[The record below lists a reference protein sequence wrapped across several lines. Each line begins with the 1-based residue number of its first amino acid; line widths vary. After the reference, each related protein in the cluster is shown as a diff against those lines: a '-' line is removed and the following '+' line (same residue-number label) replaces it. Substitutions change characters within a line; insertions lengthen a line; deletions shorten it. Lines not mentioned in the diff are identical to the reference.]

1 MDSLTGSQLA
11 AITSDAWRLCVQAG
25 PGSGK
30 TRVLVGRIA
39 HRVLDGRLDLGR
51 TLAITFTEN
60 AAAEVKGRL
69 AELLE
74 RLGLEEQR
82 RRLERDYISTIH
94 GFCARLLREHAIE
107 AGVDPRFQVLDEIR
121 SIVLKQTTLDGVL
134 EEWRQTQPERFLALA
149 RHFKRGEYKRQL
161 LGVYDTIRELGGDP
175 LDRVALLRSPTL
187 PFTPEETEVEQRAS
201 IQREAVAELLGEF
214 HRDYSQRKRRLSALD
229 FEDLEQS
236 TRRMLRAWPDVAGRI
251 SRRFQE
257 ILVDEYQD
265 TSPVQSEIIQSLAL
279 HCRLFV
285 VGDPAQSIYGFR
297 NADPAGF
304 EVAWKEAGEFQG
316 QVELRDDFRS
326 RPEIIHAVNRHFEER
341 FRRASTPF
349 VTLAVG
355 SPFAPK
361 QQPSVEILLVGVESG
376 KKPDI
381 QPLEAR
387 HLAQRIRQLIE
398 SESLRITN
406 RKRDDYGRPLGY
418 GDVAILFR
426 SATDIK
432 TYERALEDSGIPYF
446 SETGRGFHGARE
458 VRDVVSFL
466 RVLDNSRNEIAL
478 AATLR
483 SPMFGLSDDALY
495 LLAEHAHA
503 REGQVLADI
512 VLDDIL
518 EETDSLTNP
527 PAVANLPAEDAERLR
542 EFRNLL
548 ERLRGEGPWRPLA
561 ELVRDIV
568 QATSYDTTLLL
579 EPNGRRKV
587 ANLKKLSAVAEAREK
602 AGFGSLQEFSE
613 AVDRFHVEGVREGEA
628 QLDSAAEDAVRLM
641 TMHAAKGLEFPLVV
655 LPDLTRRPPPGSSA
669 LEFLPGFGLGVKL
682 DQGAGTVK
690 SPSLERI
697 EKELERREQA
707 ERNRVF
713 YVAVTRAQEH
723 LILSGCLNKTRKGF
737 QLGHAL
743 KQICESCGIVKDRV
757 EVDRQWHTLP
767 VNGKLEGFSVALLA
781 TDEELGAASQQELT
795 IAERYRMALA
805 AGSPLDIPL
814 DRDAEGDA
822 RRLAKEALAAP
833 PQAERSNFLAAVT
846 DVVEFHRCPRRYYL
860 SRYLGYES
868 AAKGG
873 LPDPAPGAEAGD
885 EATERMDDEFPRT
898 EVGRA
903 VHRVLALGSGAL
915 AALPSSL
922 RAEVERLAQC
932 FWQSAY
938 GQRILPTSRAASD
951 VRRELPV
958 MAAGIVLQEPRPQK
972 PGPQESGGFLR
983 GTLDLLTFANGRP
996 DLLLDYKTND
1006 ISADQVEIEAAH
1018 YRVQMLLYALL
1029 VEAAFGDLPREAV
1042 LFFLAPGVAHRVEL
1056 TPEALEEARLLVGE
1070 LFAAQREAH
1079 FTPEV
1084 AAHCS
1089 HCAFSGTLCLAPTR
1103 ATAAGTG
1110 VGISPPS

>member
-1 MDSLTGSQLA
+1 M
-11 AITSDAWRLCVQAG
+11 
-25 PGSGK
+25 
-30 TRVLVGRIA
+30 
-39 HRVLDGRLDLGR
+39 H
-51 TLAITFTEN
+51 
-60 AAAEVKGRL
+60 
-69 AELLE
+69 
-74 RLGLEEQR
+74 
-82 RRLERDYISTIH
+82 
-94 GFCARLLREHAIE
+94 
-107 AGVDPRFQVLDEIR
+107 
-121 SIVLKQTTLDGVL
+121 
-134 EEWRQTQPERFLALA
+134 
-149 RHFKRGEYKRQL
+149 
-161 LGVYDTIRELGGDP
+161 VYDTIRQLGGDP
-175 LDRVALLRSPTL
+175 QDKASLLSPAFPLTE
-187 PFTPEETEVEQRAS
+187 EETEAEHRATS
-201 IQREAVAELLGEF
+201 QRERVAALLGEL
-214 HRDYSQRKRRLSALD
+214 HRAYSQRKGRLSALD

-236 TRRMLRAWPDVAGRI
+236 TRRLLGAWPDVAGRI

-265 TSPVQSEIIQSLAL
+265 TSPVQSEIIQSVAL

-304 EVAWKEAGEFQG
+304 EAAWNEAGGFKG

-326 RPEIIHAVNRHFEER
+326 RPEIIHAVNRHFEET
-341 FRRASTPF
+341 FHRASTPF
-349 VTLAVG
+349 VTLAAG

-376 KKPDI
+376 KKPAI

-387 HLAQRIRQLIE
+387 HLARRIRQLIE
-398 SESLRITN
+398 SESLCITN
-406 RKRDDYGRPLGY
+406 RKRDDYGRPLDY
-418 GDVAILFR
+418 GDVAMLFR

-432 TYERALEDSGIPYF
+432 TYERALEDAGIRYF
-446 SETGRGFHGARE
+446 SETGRGFYGARE

-503 REGQVLADI
+503 REGRVLADI
-512 VLDDIL
+512 VLDDTL
-518 EETDSLTNP
+518 EETDSL
-527 PAVANLPAEDAERLR
+527 ANLLPEDAERLR

-548 ERLRGEGPWRPLA
+548 ERLRGEGPCRPLA

-587 ANLKKLSAVAEAREK
+587 ANLKKLSEVAEALEK

-743 KQICESCGIVKDRV
+743 KQICANYGIKSDGV

-767 VNGKLEGFSVALLA
+767 VNAKPHGFSVALLA
-781 TDEELGAASQQELT
+781 TDEELGAASQQDLT
-795 IAERYRMALA
+795 VAERYRMALA

-814 DRDAEGDA
+814 DRDAEADA

-833 PQAERSNFLAAVT
+833 PQAETSDFLAAVT

-873 LPDPAPGAEAGD
+873 LPDPAPGAEARD
-885 EATERMDDEFPRT
+885 EAAERMDDEFPRT

-922 RAEVERLAQC
+922 RAKAERLAQR

-938 GQRILPTSRAASD
+938 GQRTMAAGD

-958 MAAGIVLQEPRPQK
+958 MGAGIVLQEPEA
-972 PGPQESGGFLR
+972 QESGGFLR
-983 GTLDLLTFANGRP
+983 GTLDLLTFVNGRP
-996 DLLLDYKTND
+996 DLLLDYKTN
-1006 ISADQVEIEAAH
+1006 ISAEQVEPEAAH
-1018 YRVQMLLYALL
+1018 YRLQMLLYAQL
-1029 VEAAFGDLPREAV
+1029 VEAVFGALPGEAV
-1042 LFFLAPGVAHRVEL
+1042 LFFLVPGVAHRVEL
-1056 TPEALEEARLLVGE
+1056 TPEALEEARRVVAE

-1079 FTPEV
+1079 FPPEV

-1103 ATAAGTG
+1103 ATPAGTG
-1110 VGISPPS
+1110 VVISPPS

>member
-1 MDSLTGSQLA
+1 MDSLTGSQLT

-39 HRVLDGRLDLGR
+39 RRVLDGRLDLAR

-82 RRLERDYISTIH
+82 RHLERAYISTIH
-94 GFCARLLREHAIE
+94 GFCARLLREYAIE

-121 SIVLKQTTLDGVL
+121 SAVLKQATLDSVL
-134 EEWRQTQPERFLALA
+134 EEWRGSRPEQFLEFVRPFKKDKYALV
-149 RHFKRGEYKRQL
+149 L
-161 LGVYDTIRELGGDP
+161 LHVYDTICRLGGDP
-175 LDRVALLRSPTL
+175 QDKASLLSSDFPLTEEDTEAEHHVARQRERVAD
-187 PFTPEETEVEQRAS
+187 
-201 IQREAVAELLGEF
+201 LLGEL
-214 HRDYSQRKRRLSALD
+214 HRAYNHRKRRLSALD

-236 TRRMLRAWPDVAGRI
+236 TRRMLGAWPDVAGRI

-265 TSPVQSEIIQSLAL
+265 TSPVQTKIIQSVAL

-304 EVAWKEAGEFQG
+304 EAAWNEAGGFKG
-316 QVELRDDFRS
+316 QVGLRDDFRS
-326 RPEIIHAVNRHFEER
+326 RPEIIHAVNRHFEET
-341 FRRASTPF
+341 FRRAGTPF

-361 QQPSVEILLVGVESG
+361 QQPSVEILLVGVERG

-387 HLAQRIRQLIE
+387 HLARRIRQLIE

-418 GDVAILFR
+418 GDVAMLFR

-446 SETGRGFHGARE
+446 SETGRGFYGARE

-503 REGQVLADI
+503 REGRVLA
-512 VLDDIL
+512 DIL
-518 EETDSLTNP
+518 EETDSL
-527 PAVANLPAEDAERLR
+527 ANLPAEDAERLR

-548 ERLRGEGPWRPLA
+548 ERLRDEGPWRPLA

-568 QATSYDTTLLL
+568 QATGYDTTLLL
-579 EPNGRRKV
+579 EPDGRRKV
-587 ANLKKLSAVAEAREK
+587 ANLKKLSAVAEALEK

-697 EKELERREQA
+697 ERELERREQA

-737 QLGHAL
+737 QLGHEL
-743 KQICESCGIVKDRV
+743 KQICESYGIVKDRV
-757 EVDRQWHTLP
+757 EVDSQWHTLP
-767 VNGKLEGFSVALLA
+767 VNGKPQGFSVALLA
-781 TDEELGAASQQELT
+781 TDEELGAASQQDLT
-795 IAERYRMALA
+795 VAERYSMALA
-805 AGSPLDIPL
+805 AGSALDIPL
-814 DRDAEGDA
+814 DREAEADA

-833 PQAERSNFLAAVT
+833 PQAERSDFLAAVT

-860 SRYLGYES
+860 SRYLGYGPGYGLGYES
-868 AAKGG
+868 AATGG
-873 LPDPAPGAEAGD
+873 LPDPAPGAEARD
-885 EATERMDDEFPRT
+885 EAAERMDDEFPRT

-915 AALPSSL
+915 ASLPSSL
-922 RAEVERLAQC
+922 RAEAERLAQR

-958 MAAGIVLQEPRPQK
+958 MAAGIVPQEPRPQE
-972 PGPQESGGFLR
+972 PGPQEPGGFLR

-996 DLLLDYKTND
+996 DLLLDYKAND

-1056 TPEALEEARLLVGE
+1056 TPEALAEARRLVGE

-1079 FTPEV
+1079 FPPEV

-1089 HCAFSGTLCLAPTR
+1089 HCAFSGTLCLAPAR

-1110 VGISPPS
+1110 VGISLPS

>member
-39 HRVLDGRLDLGR
+39 HRVLDGRLDLAR

-74 RLGLEEQR
+74 RLGLEEER
-82 RRLERDYISTIH
+82 RRLERAYISTIH
-94 GFCARLLREHAIE
+94 GFCARLLREYAIE

-121 SIVLKQTTLDGVL
+121 SAVLKQATLDSVL
-134 EEWRQTQPERFLALA
+134 EEWRRRPEQFLEFI
-149 RHFKRGEYKRQL
+149 RHFKKDKYDRL
-161 LGVYDTIRELGGDP
+161 LLHVYDMIRQLGGDP
-175 LDRVALLRSPTL
+175 QDKASLLSSDFPMTVTEEDTEAEHRASHQRERVAD
-187 PFTPEETEVEQRAS
+187 
-201 IQREAVAELLGEF
+201 LLGEL
-214 HRDYSQRKRRLSALD
+214 HRAYSQRKRRLSARD

-236 TRRMLRAWPDVAGRI
+236 TRRMLGAWPDVAGRV

-257 ILVDEYQD
+257 ILVDEYQN
-265 TSPVQSEIIQSLAL
+265 TSPVQSEIIQSVAL

-304 EVAWKEAGEFQG
+304 EAAWNEAGGFKG
-316 QVELRDDFRS
+316 QVDLRDDFRS
-326 RPEIIHAVNRHFEER
+326 RPEIIHAVNRHFEET

-361 QQPSVEILLVGVESG
+361 QQPSVEILLVGAESG

-387 HLAQRIRQLIE
+387 HLARRIRQLIE

-418 GDVAILFR
+418 GDVAMLFR

-432 TYERALEDSGIPYF
+432 TYERALEDAGIRYF
-446 SETGRGFHGARE
+446 SETGRGFYEARE

-466 RVLDNSRNEIAL
+466 RVLDNSRHEIAL

-503 REGQVLADI
+503 REGRVLTDNVLADI
-512 VLDDIL
+512 VLDDTL

-527 PAVANLPAEDAERLR
+527 PALANLPAEDAERLR

-548 ERLRGEGPWRPLA
+548 QRLRGEGPWRPLA

-587 ANLKKLSAVAEAREK
+587 ANLKKLSVVAEALEK
-602 AGFGSLQEFSE
+602 AGFGSPQEFSE

-690 SPSLERI
+690 SPGLERI

-713 YVAVTRAQEH
+713 YVAVTCAQEH
-723 LILSGCLNKTRKGF
+723 LILSGCLNKTRK
-737 QLGHAL
+737 
-743 KQICESCGIVKDRV
+743 
-757 EVDRQWHTLP
+757 
-767 VNGKLEGFSVALLA
+767 A
-781 TDEELGAASQQELT
+781 TPAAW
-795 IAERYRMALA
+795 
-805 AGSPLDIPL
+805 
-814 DRDAEGDA
+814 
-822 RRLAKEALAAP
+822 
-833 PQAERSNFLAAVT
+833 
-846 DVVEFHRCPRRYYL
+846 PRRR
-860 SRYLGYES
+860 SRHRRKLS
-868 AAKGG
+868 AAI
-873 LPDPAPGAEAGD
+873 
-885 EATERMDDEFPRT
+885 F
-898 EVGRA
+898 
-903 VHRVLALGSGAL
+903 
-915 AALPSSL
+915 
-922 RAEVERLAQC
+922 
-932 FWQSAY
+932 
-938 GQRILPTSRAASD
+938 
-951 VRRELPV
+951 
-958 MAAGIVLQEPRPQK
+958 
-972 PGPQESGGFLR
+972 
-983 GTLDLLTFANGRP
+983 
-996 DLLLDYKTND
+996 
-1006 ISADQVEIEAAH
+1006 
-1018 YRVQMLLYALL
+1018 
-1029 VEAAFGDLPREAV
+1029 
-1042 LFFLAPGVAHRVEL
+1042 
-1056 TPEALEEARLLVGE
+1056 
-1070 LFAAQREAH
+1070 
-1079 FTPEV
+1079 
-1084 AAHCS
+1084 
-1089 HCAFSGTLCLAPTR
+1089 
-1103 ATAAGTG
+1103 
-1110 VGISPPS
+1110 SPPSPTS

>member
-11 AITSDAWRLCVQAG
+11 AITSDAWRLCVKAG

-39 HRVLDGRLDLGR
+39 HRVPDGRLDLAR

-74 RLGLEEQR
+74 RLGLGEER
-82 RRLERDYISTIH
+82 RRLERAYISTIH
-94 GFCARLLREHAIE
+94 GFCARLLREYAIE

-121 SIVLKQTTLDGVL
+121 SAVLKQARVDSVL
-134 EEWRQTQPERFLALA
+134 EEWRRSQPEQFLEFV
-149 RHFKRGEYKRQL
+149 RHFKKDKYDRL
-161 LGVYDTIRELGGDP
+161 LLHVYDAIRRLGGDP
-175 LDRVALLRSPTL
+175 QDKASLLSSDFPLTEEDTEAEHRASHQRERVAD
-187 PFTPEETEVEQRAS
+187 
-201 IQREAVAELLGEF
+201 LLGEL
-214 HRDYSQRKRRLSALD
+214 HRAYSQRKRCLSALD

-236 TRRMLRAWPDVAGRI
+236 TRRMLGAWPDVAGRV

-265 TSPVQSEIIQSLAL
+265 TSPVQSEIIQSVAL

-304 EVAWKEAGEFQG
+304 EAAWNEARGFKG
-316 QVELRDDFRS
+316 QVDLRDDFRS
-326 RPEIIHAVNRHFEER
+326 RPEIIHAANRHFEET
-341 FRRASTPF
+341 FRRANTPF

-387 HLAQRIRQLIE
+387 HLARRIRQLIE
-398 SESLRITN
+398 SESMRITN

-418 GDVAILFR
+418 GDVAMLFR

-432 TYERALEDSGIPYF
+432 TYERALEDAGIRYF
-446 SETGRGFHGARE
+446 SETGRGFYEACE

-466 RVLDNSRNEIAL
+466 RVLDNSRHEIAL

-512 VLDDIL
+512 L

-527 PAVANLPAEDAERLR
+527 PALANLPAEDAERLR

-568 QATSYDTTLLL
+568 QATGYDTTLLL
-579 EPNGRRKV
+579 EPDGRRKV
-587 ANLKKLSAVAEAREK
+587 ANLRKLSEVADALEK
-602 AGFGSLQEFSE
+602 SGFGSLQEFVE
-613 AVDRFHVEGVREGEA
+613 AVDRFHAEGVREGEA
-628 QLDSAAEDAVRLM
+628 QLDSATEGAVRLM
-641 TMHAAKGLEFPLVV
+641 TMHAATGLEFPVVV
-655 LPDLTRRPPPGSSA
+655 LPDLTRRPLRESSA
-669 LEFLPGFGLGVKL
+669 LEFLPEFGLGVKL
-682 DQGAGTVK
+682 AQGTGTEK
-690 SPSLERI
+690 SPTLERI
-697 EKELERREQA
+697 HNELERREQA

-723 LILSGCLNKTRKGF
+723 LLLSGCLNRTQKEFR
-737 QLGHAL
+737 LRHAL
-743 KQICESCGIVKDRV
+743 GEICDSYGIAVKRDT
-757 EVDRQWHTLP
+757 VDRQWRTVH
-767 VNGKLEGFSVALLA
+767 VEAAGQGFSVALLA
-781 TDEELGAASQQELT
+781 TDEELGATSQQELSV
-795 IAERYRMALA
+795 AERYGMALA
-805 AGSPLDIPL
+805 AGSSLDLPPN
-814 DRDAEGDA
+814 RDAEADA
-822 RRLAKEALAAP
+822 QRLAKQALAAP
-833 PQAERSNFLAAVT
+833 PKAERSDFLAAVT
-846 DVVEFHRCPRRYYL
+846 NVVEFHGCPRRYYL

-873 LPDPAPGAEAGD
+873 LPDPAPGAEARD
-885 EATERMDDEFPRT
+885 EAAERMDDEFPRT

-922 RAEVERLAQC
+922 RAEAERLAQR

-938 GQRILPTSRAASD
+938 WQRTMAAGD

-958 MAAGIVLQEPRPQK
+958 MAAGIVLQEPEA
-972 PGPQESGGFLR
+972 QESGGFLR

-996 DLLLDYKTND
+996 DLLLDYKANG
-1006 ISADQVEIEAAH
+1006 ISADQVETEAAH

-1042 LFFLAPGVAHRVEL
+1042 LFFLAPGVAHRVGL
-1056 TPEALEEARLLVGE
+1056 TPEALEEARRLVAD
-1070 LFAAQREAH
+1070 LFAAQRGAH
-1079 FTPEV
+1079 FPPEV

-1110 VGISPPS
+1110 VGIFPPS